1 MSCKNVCRLCKRL
14 VISQAVIYDSGVL
27 TVNLPDGSYAD
38 GEKYCV
44 VIAQTIP
51 STAII
56 GAPVVFT
63 IGAGTTTFPLVNR
76 CCAQVTA
83 AGIRTRTRY
92 SVVVNTSATGANFK
106 MLGNPCCTP
115 DYSLTAV
122 SAATGGV
129 TT

>member
-14 VISQAVIYDSGVL
+14 VISQAVTYDSGVL

-51 STAII
+51 ATAII

>member
-1 MSCKNVCRLCKRL
+1 MACKNVCRLCKRL
-14 VISQAVIYDSGVL
+14 VLSQAVTYADGVL

-63 IGAGTTTFPLVNR
+63 IGTGTTTFPLVNR

-83 AGIRTRTRY
+83 CGIRTRTKY
-92 SVVVNTSATGANFK
+92 SVVVNTSATGANFR
-106 MLGNPCCTP
+106 MLGTTCCSP
-115 DYSLTAV
+115 DYSLAAV
-122 SAATGGV
+122 SAATGGAGA
-129 TT
+129 

>member
-14 VISQAVIYDSGVL
+14 VISQAVTYDSGVL

-51 STAII
+51 ATAII

-63 IGAGTTTFPLVNR
+63 IGAGTATFPIVNR

-83 AGIRTRTRY
+83 ACFLTTAGF
-92 SVVVNTSATGANFK
+92 TG
-106 MLGNPCCTP
+106 TVH
-115 DYSLTAV
+115 TA
-122 SAATGGV
+122 
-129 TT
+129 

>member
-14 VISQAVIYDSGVL
+14 VISQAVTYDSGVL
-27 TVNLPDGSYAD
+27 TINLPDGSYAD

-51 STAII
+51 ATAII

-115 DYSLTAV
+115 DYSLAEV

>member
-14 VISQAVIYDSGVL
+14 VISQAVTYDSGVL